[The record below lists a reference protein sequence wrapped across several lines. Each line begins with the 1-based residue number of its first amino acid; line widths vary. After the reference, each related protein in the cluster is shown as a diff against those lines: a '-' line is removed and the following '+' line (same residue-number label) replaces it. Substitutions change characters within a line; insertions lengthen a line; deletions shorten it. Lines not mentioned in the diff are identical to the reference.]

1 MSRPAHDSRN
11 CICWQYG
18 RCLVHCDTCHCGES
32 GTRIYDFN
40 LHWYRWVPALVNDE
54 AAEAEAIAA
63 LGEEKG

>member
-1 MSRPAHDSRN
+1 
-11 CICWQYG
+11 
-18 RCLVHCDTCHCGES
+18 VHCDTCHCGES